1 MNHKDTKV
9 TEDGLNLCV
18 LSVSVVQ
25 LFVAC

>member
-1 MNHKDTKV
+1 MNHRDTEITKN
-9 TEDGLNLCV
+9 GFNLCV